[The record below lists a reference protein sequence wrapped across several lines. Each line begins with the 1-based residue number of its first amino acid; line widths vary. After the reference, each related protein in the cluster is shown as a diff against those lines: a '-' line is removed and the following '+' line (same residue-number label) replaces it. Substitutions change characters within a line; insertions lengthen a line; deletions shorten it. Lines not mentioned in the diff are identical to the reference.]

1 MREPMRDPTRKE
13 ADETTFDD
21 GDEDCAAVVRR
32 LYHFLDGE
40 LTEERRTAIRRHLD
54 ECGPCIDAFDFE
66 AELRQVVASRC
77 RERVPDSLRDRVAA
91 AIRAETSLA
100 GSLGHG
106 ASPAGPAG
114 LGSNGYAK

>member
-1 MREPMRDPTRKE
+1 MRDSTSGE
-13 ADETTFDD
+13 ARDPDFDD
-21 GDEDCAAVVRR
+21 NADNCAAVVRR

-54 ECGPCIDAFDFE
+54 DCGPCIDAFDFE

-77 RERVPDSLRDRVAA
+77 RDRVPESLRDRVAA

-100 GSLGHG
+100 GSAGYG
-106 ASPAGPAG
+106 APPAGPAG
-114 LGSNGYAK
+114 LGSDGIAK